1 MESTE
6 SLPPPL
12 SPDAPPALSSSA
24 QPSPDAPPAL
34 SSSAQPAPDA
44 PPALSSSAQPA
55 LSPSAQRVQD
65 ALRALG
71 FAYEVTESPQATRTA
86 AEAARAVGC
95 EVGQIAKSLVFKTA
109 QSGRGVLV
117 IASGANKVNEWRIG
131 VLLKEVLEK
140 APAAFVR
147 EHAGFTIGGVPP
159 VGHARPLE
167 TFVDEDLLRHET
179 IWAAAGTP
187 NALFRLTP
195 ADLVKMTGGR
205 VVKVK

>member
-1 MESTE
+1 MRSHSVTAVESTE
-6 SLPPPL
+6 SPPPPL
-12 SPDAPPALSSSA
+12 SSDAPPA
-24 QPSPDAPPAL
+24 PSPGAP
-34 SSSAQPAPDA
+34 
-44 PPALSSSAQPA
+44 PA

-71 FAYEVTESPQATRTA
+71 FTYEVTESAQATRTA

-95 EVGQIAKSLVFKTA
+95 EVGQIAKALVFRTA
-109 QSGRGVLV
+109 QRGRAVLV

-131 VLLKEVLEK
+131 VVLKEALEK

-167 TFVDEDLLRHET
+167 TFIDEDLLGHET

-187 NALFRLTP
+187 NALFRLAP
-195 ADLVKMTGGR
+195 ADLVRMTGGR

>member
-6 SLPPPL
+6 SPRPPL
-12 SPDAPPALSSSA
+12 SPVAPSA
-24 QPSPDAPPAL
+24 VSPGAPGT
-34 SSSAQPAPDA
+34 
-44 PPALSSSAQPA
+44 
-55 LSPSAQRVQD
+55 LSPNAQRFQD

-71 FAYEVTESPQATRTA
+71 FAYEVTELAQATRTA
-86 AEAARAVGC
+86 GEAARAVGC
-95 EVGQIAKSLVFKTA
+95 EVGQIAKSLVFKA
-109 QSGRGVLV
+109 APSGRAVLV

-167 TFVDEDLLRHET
+167 TFIDEDLLRQET

-187 NALFRLTP
+187 NALFRLAP